1 MNTTTS
7 GLSSLEPWR
16 QYNPSSKPVRLR
28 SSPFEKGL
36 EQLGISLNDRQLDA
50 FEKYHR
56 ELTDWNQ
63 RFNLTRIV
71 ECSQVQT
78 LHFLD
83 SLTAWLVLSRPVNE
97 GGRIMDLGSGAG
109 FPGLPLKIAFPE
121 IRLTLVESV
130 GKKVS
135 FLQHLL
141 RALELP
147 DVGVLHGRAEAL
159 AHEPAHRAAFDT
171 VLARGLA
178 SLRVLAELALPFC
191 RQGGVVVAYK
201 KGDLSEELA
210 QAQNAI
216 TLMGGR
222 IVKQQAVD
230 VEGLR
235 DRRVLVVIR
244 KVADTPA
251 KYPRRPGMPKKRPL

>member
-16 QYNPSSKPVRLR
+16 QSNPSSQPEGLLE
-28 SSPFEKGL
+28 SPFEKGL
-36 EQLGISLNDRQLDA
+36 EQLGINLNSRQLDA
-50 FEKYHR
+50 FQRYYR
-56 ELTDWNQ
+56 ELTDWNR

-71 ECSQVQT
+71 EYPQVQR

-83 SLTAWLVLSRPVNE
+83 SLTVWLVLSRQANK

-121 IRLTLVESV
+121 ISLTLVESV

-141 RALELP
+141 LTLELP
-147 DVGVLHGRAEAL
+147 DVEVLHGRAETL
-159 AHEPAHRAAFDT
+159 AHEPEHRAAFDT
-171 VLARGLA
+171 VLTRGLA
-178 SLRVLAELALPFC
+178 PLRVLAELALPFC
-191 RQGGVVVAYK
+191 RQDGVMVAYK
-201 KGDLSEELA
+201 KGDLAEELA
-210 QAQNAI
+210 EAQNAI

-235 DRRVLVVIR
+235 DRRVLVVIK

>member
-7 GLSSLEPWR
+7 GLSSLEPRR
-16 QYNPSSKPVRLR
+16 QSSPSLELEGTSV
-28 SSPFEKGL
+28 SPFEKGL
-36 EQLGISLNDRQLDA
+36 EQLGLNLTNRQLDA
-50 FEKYHR
+50 FQKYYR
-56 ELTDWNQ
+56 ELTDWNR

-71 ECSQVQT
+71 EYPKVQA

-83 SLTAWLVLSRPVNE
+83 SLTAGLVLSRQANK
-97 GGRIMDLGSGAG
+97 GGRLMDLGSGAG

-121 IRLTLVESV
+121 IRLALVESV

-141 RALELP
+141 LTLELP
-147 DVGVLHGRAEAL
+147 DVEVLHGRAEAL
-159 AHEPAHRAAFDT
+159 AHEAGHRAAFDT
-171 VLARGLA
+171 VLTRGLA
-178 SLRVLAELALPFC
+178 PLRVLAELALPFC
-191 RQGGVVVAYK
+191 RQGGVMVAYK
-201 KGDLSEELA
+201 KGDLAEELA

-222 IVKQQAVD
+222 IVEQQAVD

-235 DRRVLVVIR
+235 DRRVLVVI
-244 KVADTPA
+244 KKIADTPA